1 MQGEEQTEMISPIL
15 CTSYKDSVLYIS
27 EENRYTNKLTP
38 NDANPKMTTMKLK
51 KSQRNIS
58 AYTSAVTRWTLDRR

>member
-1 MQGEEQTEMISPIL
+1 MYWNFLNSNMSLTTIL
-15 CTSYKDSVLYIS
+15 KGSVLHMT
-27 EENRYTNKLTP
+27 EENMYTNKLTP

-58 AYTSAVTRWTLDRR
+58 AYTSAVTRWALDRR